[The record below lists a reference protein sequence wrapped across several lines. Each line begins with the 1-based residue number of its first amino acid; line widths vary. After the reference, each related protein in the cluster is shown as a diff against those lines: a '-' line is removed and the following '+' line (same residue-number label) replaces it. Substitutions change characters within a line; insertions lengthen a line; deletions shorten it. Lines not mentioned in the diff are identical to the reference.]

1 MAQFFQAKKKTL
13 SGQSLTLAISGMDH
27 QGRGI
32 AKHNNKVCFVIGGLT
47 GETVKAKLIE
57 DKARYNVANIIKVER
72 VSEARVKPF
81 CGHYQQCGGCQLQH
95 LRLDQQLVEKQLA
108 VSQLFSKFA
117 KLEALNWQAPLL
129 SESTH
134 YRRSAR
140 LAVIY
145 DKTAKK
151 MRVGYR
157 AQGSKQIVS
166 VQTCAVLSEAFKDIF
181 TVFDELL
188 NQYNELRSVSHIQL
202 CQSDAQNFVVIRHT
216 KTISDKLK
224 STIKQLGL
232 SHQWQMIWQG
242 ETQQVNHS
250 HLPMPFYQLPELGLK
265 FEFGLEN
272 FIQVNEQ
279 VNQAMLNQAVDWLNL
294 TAKEQVLDLFCGIGN
309 FSLALAKCAKSVVG
323 VEGVASAVAI
333 AAQNAQ
339 TNQIANAQFHCFD
352 LTQNMQQAPWF
363 SKDLDILVLDPS
375 RTGALAILE
384 QLPLKQ
390 FKTILYVSCDPVT
403 LARDSALIT
412 QAAFSLEKIGLMN
425 MFPHTGH
432 IETMALFQ
440 RR

>member
-13 SGQSLTLAISGMDH
+13 SGQLLTLVISGMDH

-32 AKHNNKVCFVIGGLT
+32 AKHNNKVCFVSGTLT
-47 GETVKAKLIE
+47 GETVKVKLTE
-57 DKARYNVANIIKVER
+57 DKARYSTAKTIKVEQA
-72 VSEARVKPF
+72 SEARVEPF
-81 CGHYQQCGGCQLQH
+81 CEHYQQCGGCQLQH
-95 LRLDQQLVEKQLA
+95 LQLDQQLVEKQVA

-117 KLEALNWQAPLL
+117 KLDAMNWQAPLL
-129 SESTH
+129 SAPTQ

-140 LAVIY
+140 LAVMF

-157 AQGSKQIVS
+157 AQGSKQIIS
-166 VQTCAVLSEAFKDIF
+166 VRHCAVLSNDFADVFS
-181 TVFDELL
+181 VFDELL
-188 NQYNELRSVSHIQL
+188 NQYTELRSVSHIQL
-202 CQSDAQNFVVIRHT
+202 CQADAQNFVVIRHT

-224 STIKQLGL
+224 SIIDQLGL
-232 SHQWQMIWQG
+232 SQQWQVIWQG
-242 ETQQVNHS
+242 ETQKINHE
-250 HLPMPFYQLPELGLK
+250 HLAMPFYQLPELGLK

-272 FIQVNEQ
+272 FIQVNAQ
-279 VNQAMLNQAVDWLNL
+279 VNQAMLSQAVDWLSL
-294 TAKEQVLDLFCGIGN
+294 KGGEQVLDLFCGIGN
-309 FSLALAKCAKSVVG
+309 FTLALANHAKSVIG
-323 VEGVASAVAI
+323 VEGVASAVAM

-352 LTQNMQQAPWF
+352 LTQTMQQAPWF
-363 SKDLDILVLDPS
+363 SKELNVLVLDPS

-384 QLPLKQ
+384 QLPLEQ

-403 LARDSALIT
+403 LARDSEIIT
-412 QAAFSLEKIGLMN
+412 RAAFLLEKIGLMN

>member
-32 AKHNNKVCFVIGGLT
+32 AKHNNKVCFVSGALT
-47 GETVKAKLIE
+47 GETVKAKLTE
-57 DKARYNVANIIKVER
+57 DKARYSAAKTIKVEQA
-72 VSEARVKPF
+72 SEARVKPF
-81 CGHYQQCGGCQLQH
+81 CEHYQQCGGCQLQH
-95 LRLDQQLVEKQLA
+95 LRLDQQLVEKQVA

-117 KLEALNWQAPLL
+117 KLDAMNWQAPLL
-129 SESTH
+129 SEPTH

-140 LAVIY
+140 LAVMF

-166 VQTCAVLSEAFKDIF
+166 VQQCAVLSDDFAAIF
-181 TVFDELL
+181 TVFDQLL
-188 NQYNELRSVSHIQL
+188 NQYGELRSVSHIQL
-202 CQSDAQNFVVIRHT
+202 CQADEQNFVVIRHT
-216 KTISDKLK
+216 KSISDKLK
-224 STIKQLGL
+224 ATVEQQGL
-232 SHQWQMIWQG
+232 DHQWQIIWQG
-242 ETQQVNHS
+242 DTQQINHS
-250 HLPMPFYQLPELGLK
+250 HLPMPFYSLPELGLK
-265 FEFGLEN
+265 FTFGLEN
-272 FIQVNEQ
+272 FIQVNAQ
-279 VNQAMLNQAVDWLNL
+279 VNQAMLSQAVDWLNL
-294 TAKEQVLDLFCGIGN
+294 KGDEQVLDLFCGSGN
-309 FSLALAKCAKSVVG
+309 FALALANNAKSVIG
-323 VEGVASAVAI
+323 VEGVASAVAM

-339 TNQIANAQFHCFD
+339 TNHIANAHFHCFD
-352 LTQNMQQAPWF
+352 LTQTMQQAPWF
-363 SKDLDILVLDPS
+363 SKELNVLVLDPS

-403 LARDSALIT
+403 LARDSAIIT

>member
-13 SGQSLTLAISGMDH
+13 SGQSLTLAVTGMDH

-32 AKHNNKVCFVIGGLT
+32 AKHNNKVCFVNGALT

-57 DKARYNVANIIKVER
+57 DKARYSAAKTVKVEQA
-72 VSEARVKPF
+72 SDARVKPF
-81 CGHYQQCGGCQLQH
+81 CEYYQQCGGCQLQH

-108 VSQLFSKFA
+108 VSQLFAKFA
-117 KLEALNWQAPLL
+117 KLNTLNWQDPLL

-140 LAVIY
+140 LAVMY

-166 VQTCAVLSEAFKDIF
+166 VQHCAVLSDAFSAIF
-181 TVFDELL
+181 TVFDEVL
-188 NQYNELRSVSHIQL
+188 NLHSELRSVSHLQL
-202 CQSDAQNFVVIRHT
+202 CQADKQNFVVIRHT

-224 STIKQLGL
+224 NTIEQLGL
-232 SHQWQMIWQG
+232 SHQWQIIWQG
-242 ETQQVNHS
+242 ETQQIHHG
-250 HLPMPFYQLPELGLK
+250 HLPMPFYQLAELGLK

-272 FIQVNEQ
+272 FIQVNAQ
-279 VNQAMLNQAVDWLNL
+279 VNQAMLSQAVDWLNL
-294 TAKEQVLDLFCGIGN
+294 SVKEQVLDLFCGIGN
-309 FSLALAKCAKSVVG
+309 FSLALAKYAKSVVG
-323 VEGVASAVAI
+323 VEGVASAVAM
-333 AAQNAQ
+333 ATQNAQ
-339 TNQIANAQFHCFD
+339 TNHIANAYFHCFD

-363 SKDLDILVLDPS
+363 STELDILVLDPS
-375 RTGALAILE
+375 RTGAFAILE
-384 QLPLKQ
+384 QLPLEQ

-403 LARDSALIT
+403 LARDSAIIT
-412 QAAFSLEKIGLMN
+412 QARFSLEKIGLMN